1 MRFTHIYA
9 KYQIF
14 SKAAIKHLS
23 NLFLGDPFQ
32 KHPSYAPNE
41 SLYKLIDF
49 IYVKSKFTF
58 IYIDII
64 NKVERKEK
72 SNIILRQLQ
81 NYKSIG
87 FFLLDTDEPKFFVAY
102 C

>member
-1 MRFTHIYA
+1 MKEHQNNPKPQEFFRAQVLKFLDPPLGPPQILGSSMRFTHIYA

-23 NLFLGDPFQ
+23 NLFVGDPFQ

-49 IYVKSKFTF
+49 IYVKS
-58 IYIDII
+58 
-64 NKVERKEK
+64 
-72 SNIILRQLQ
+72 
-81 NYKSIG
+81 
-87 FFLLDTDEPKFFVAY
+87 
-102 C
+102 